1 MRARQ
6 AADMRRTT
14 GALGIL
20 VLAAVLAACNAQN
33 GGGAGA
39 PPGAGGPGA
48 AGPVEVGTIEMKA
61 QAVPQTAELPGRVL
75 ASATA
80 EIRPQVNGVVRSIDF
95 EEGRP
100 VKAGAVLFHLDDRSF
115 RAAYAA
121 SAAALSKA
129 EASQAGAQATFDR
142 QQKLASTNAV
152 SQQALDEAR
161 TAMLQANADVEAA
174 KADLQAAQ
182 INLDN
187 TQITAPID
195 GFIGTAAVSVGSL
208 VTQNQTT
215 AMATIRKID
224 PVNVD
229 LVDTSANLLRI
240 REQVSAGKLGRPEQG
255 PPKARLT
262 LENGAAYGSTGTVSI
277 FTVDVSESTGTFTI
291 RASFPNGD
299 GILLPGMFVRA
310 SVDLGEMPHAFL
322 VPQRAVQRSATG
334 EPIAYVVSAEGKAE
348 ERKLVTSGARGND
361 WIVTEGIADG
371 DRLIVDGFQKFSAG
385 ATVSPVAATIDA
397 DGVVEQTLQPAAA
410 PAGAEATK

>member
-1 MRARQ
+1 
-6 AADMRRTT
+6 
-14 GALGIL
+14 
-20 VLAAVLAACNAQN
+20 
-33 GGGAGA
+33 
-39 PPGAGGPGA
+39 
-48 AGPVEVGTIEMKA
+48 
-61 QAVPQTAELPGRVL
+61 
-75 ASATA
+75 
-80 EIRPQVNGVVRSIDF
+80 

-215 AMATIRKID
+215 AMATIRK
-224 PVNVD
+224 
-229 LVDTSANLLRI
+229 
-240 REQVSAGKLGRPEQG
+240 
-255 PPKARLT
+255 
-262 LENGAAYGSTGTVSI
+262 
-277 FTVDVSESTGTFTI
+277 
-291 RASFPNGD
+291 
-299 GILLPGMFVRA
+299 
-310 SVDLGEMPHAFL
+310 
-322 VPQRAVQRSATG
+322 
-334 EPIAYVVSAEGKAE
+334 
-348 ERKLVTSGARGND
+348 
-361 WIVTEGIADG
+361 
-371 DRLIVDGFQKFSAG
+371 
-385 ATVSPVAATIDA
+385 
-397 DGVVEQTLQPAAA
+397 
-410 PAGAEATK
+410 